1 MEITLILIAAIIAIV
16 IAFIIG
22 RKIGLN
28 VVVQEKV
35 KEDTATEFK
44 NQTIKKEF
52 DLLNNQY
59 LVINNEYERKQEELE
74 KIDKTIV
81 QKKEQAEREYDRRV
95 QELNNNIE
103 EKRKAFQSNI
113 QLQQDKMWDDFKQ
126 KKNKLEAELNEQQ
139 YKLKEQYLNQKDI
152 YNNDIQD
159 LQNKLEDLKQQRAA
173 AVEAARMDEA
183 VQEQQDDYR
192 LDVDDTELRDIG
204 MLESIRNR
212 LSKPRILSMLIWQT
226 YFQPI
231 AKKKFPLI
239 LGSNEVC
246 GIYKITNLKTNEVY
260 IGKSK
265 RIKDR
270 WNQHCKCGL
279 GIDTPSRSKLYQ
291 SMLNYGLENFAFQL
305 LEKCEPNQ
313 LDEREKYYIEAYNSI
328 DYGLNMQSGAG
339 GN

>member
-1 MEITLILIAAIIAIV
+1 MELIIIGAAIVAII

-22 RKIGLN
+22 RKSGLN
-28 VVVQEKV
+28 VVVQETV
-35 KEDTATEFK
+35 KKDTITEFENK
-44 NQTIKKEF
+44 TIKQEF
-52 DLLNNQY
+52 DALTDKYNR
-59 LVINNEYERKQEELE
+59 INEEYERRKRELDS
-74 KIDKTIV
+74 IDETAF
-81 QKKEQAEREYDRRV
+81 KKREQAERDYNRRV

-103 EKRKAFQSNI
+103 EKKRSFQSSI
-113 QLQQDKMWDDFKQ
+113 QFQQDKMWSDFQQ
-126 KKNKLEAELNEQQ
+126 KKITFETELNEQQ
-139 YKLKEQYLNQKDI
+139 QQLKEQYLNQKDI
-152 YNNDIQD
+152 YDNNIQD
-159 LQNKLEDLKQQRAA
+159 LQNKLENLKQQRAA
-173 AVEAARMDEA
+173 AVEAARMDEL

-204 MLESIRNR
+204 MLESIRDR

-231 AKKKFPLI
+231 AKKKFPLL
-239 LGSNEVC
+239 LGSEKVC

-260 IGKSK
+260 IGQSK
-265 RIKDR
+265 DIRDR

-328 DYGLNMQSGAG
+328 DYGLNMQNGTG
-339 GN
+339 GK

>member
-1 MEITLILIAAIIAIV
+1 MEIIVILVVAIIAII
-16 IAFIIG
+16 IAFIVG
-22 RKIGLN
+22 RSIGLN

-35 KEDTATEFK
+35 KKDTYTELE
-44 NQTIKKEF
+44 NQAIKKEF
-52 DLLNNQY
+52 NLLNDKY
-59 LVINNEYERKQEELE
+59 TLINKEYEKKQEELN
-74 KIDKTIV
+74 KIDKTII
-81 QKKEQAEREYDRRV
+81 QKKEQVAREYDYRL

-103 EKRKAFQSNI
+103 EKRKVFQSNI
-113 QLQQDKMWDDFKQ
+113 QLQQDRLWDDFKQ

-139 YKLKEQYLNQKDI
+139 HKMKEEYLNQKDI
-152 YNNDIQD
+152 YDNNIQD

-173 AVEAARMDEA
+173 MVEAARMDKV
-183 VQEQQDDYR
+183 VQEQQDNYR
-192 LDVDDTELRDIG
+192 LNVDNTELQDIDI
-204 MLESIRNR
+204 LESIRNR

-231 AKKKFPLI
+231 AKKKFPLL
-239 LGSNEVC
+239 LGSEKVC

-260 IGKSK
+260 IGQSK
-265 RIKDR
+265 DVRDR

-339 GN
+339 GK